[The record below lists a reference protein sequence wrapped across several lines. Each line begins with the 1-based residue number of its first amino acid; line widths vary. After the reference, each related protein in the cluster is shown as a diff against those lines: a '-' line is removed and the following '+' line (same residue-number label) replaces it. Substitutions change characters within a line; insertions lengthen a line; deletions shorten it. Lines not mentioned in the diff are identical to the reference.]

1 MVFSQTDCRSDI
13 YSLGVI
19 LEKFTKYMSMI
30 RKNIAKRLLR
40 NVHIFLKM
48 EIKAD
53 IMLVALDFY
62 TQINYNLK
70 DYK

>member
-1 MVFSQTDCRSDI
+1 
-13 YSLGVI
+13 
-19 LEKFTKYMSMI
+19 MSMI